1 MPEEPNTKPDTSAIS
16 KMETVA
22 EVFIFGDQTVVFEST
37 LHSLLHVKD
46 NAVLTDFFDRI
57 GFQLRRQV
65 GNLPLHQQEWFPYF
79 TTLIDLLAQHENC
92 YAAPALKLPLLC
104 ATELGQ
110 FIRHY
115 GHAGRTYPAPEST
128 FLIGACTG
136 AFAAAA
142 VATSL
147 TLAELVPAALE
158 AVTVAF
164 RTALRSLILRSDLVP
179 TVEETPESWSAI
191 VGVSETEATSAIRS
205 FNAEKGLPPVNC
217 LYLSSVSRTNVS
229 ISGPPHLLG
238 QFLSYYA
245 WKHSFLPI
253 ELPYHASHLFRKA
266 DADVIVDDIHDSSL
280 LKYTLR
286 RKVISAVSGEI
297 ITASDLRSLLLRAVQ
312 EALCEPLQWNRIT
325 ASLSRELKQGQFTDC
340 VINQVSSR
348 SGTLLSSALSQ
359 EAFLQVKILQSIG
372 DASVHS
378 ALSSPT
384 GKFSQSSIAII
395 GFSGRFPESG
405 SNEEFWEMLLAGR
418 DVHRIIPEDRF
429 DWKAHYDPTGKTK
442 NTSRV
447 KYGCFIKE
455 PGMFDARFFNM
466 SPREAEN
473 ADPAQ
478 RLAITTA
485 YEAMEMAGLVPNATP
500 STQGDRIGVFYGV
513 TSDDWREVNSGQ
525 NVDTYFIPGG
535 NRAFIP
541 GRISY
546 FFRFCGPSLSI
557 DTACSSSCAA
567 IQTACAYLWRGEC
580 DTALAGGVNVLTNPD
595 NFCGLDRGHFLTAK
609 GNCNAFDDEADGYCR
624 SDAVGT
630 VILKRLED
638 ALEDDDPIFGV
649 IRGAY
654 TNHCGRTDSITR
666 PFEGDQATV
675 FNRIMRYAGVNP
687 QDVGYVEMHGTG
699 TQAGDATEMKSVLSV
714 FAPNMRRQNALYLG
728 TAKANMGHAES
739 ASGVS
744 SLIKVLLMMRN
755 DTIPPHCGIKTRINH
770 TYPIDLAQRNVHIP
784 FKPTPWLRE
793 NMPQLKRTVFL
804 NNFSAAGG
812 NTAMLLE
819 DAPVRKSNE
828 AADPRSKHVVTVT
841 AKTIKSL
848 RGNISSLLA
857 YLEQHPSIS
866 LSSLSY
872 TTTAR
877 RIHHSYRVIVSGSDT
892 GEFIHRMQ
900 EILPGLESH
909 RPVPPPGK
917 LPNIVMTFSGQ
928 GTLYVCMGKQFY
940 DTVPSFREDVTRF
953 DDIASQMGFPS
964 FLPLIDGSMVNHQ
977 EATPTVAHLAL
988 VCVQMALYNYWRSLG
1003 VVPSATIGHSLGEYP
1018 ALYAAGVL
1026 TASSVIYLV
1035 GARAALLS
1043 EKTTPRTHAMLA
1055 VKGSVESIHGELHN
1069 RGCALACLNQPFS
1082 NVVSGTVGELIL
1094 LKDWLTSQGIGSVQL
1109 DIPYAF
1115 HSAQVDPILNDF
1127 KMISAGVEYY
1137 VPSIP
1142 YISPLLSRVIP
1153 AGEPDVLNASYLRN
1167 ACREPVNFQGAVVS
1181 AEETGLVNEKTIWV
1195 DIGSHPACSGMIKGI
1210 LGTKSTTIA
1219 SLRKGSDS
1227 WAVLTASL
1235 EVLYSHG
1242 IDIQWVEY
1250 HRGVIGSREVLQ
1262 LPRYDWDLKNY
1273 WIPYRNNFC
1282 LLKGEGL
1289 IPAEQQVVLP
1299 HMEAPRIPKYISPS
1313 VQRIL
1318 EQNDG
1323 PAMSTLSAESDIH
1336 DARLAPILAGH
1347 VVNGAMLC
1355 PSSLYADIGI
1365 TISKHMLQAIGKYT
1379 AAVGLD
1385 VAGMQVQ
1392 NPLVSRPD
1400 TESQLFRVSASADW
1414 RINEIA
1420 FRLYSVNRTGKKTA
1434 EHAAFVVHITDQVQ
1448 TWLSEWKRHAYL
1460 VRSRIASLHRS
1471 AEEGDAHKLKR
1482 RLAYQLFATLVQYE
1496 KSYQGMQE
1504 VVLDSD
1510 NHEATAKVSFQIDED
1525 GFVFNPCWIDSL
1537 GHIAGFIMNASDASP
1552 SKEQVFINHGWER
1565 MRCAVRFVKGKQYQV
1580 YNRMQLETGTTY
1592 VGDTYIFEGETVVAV
1607 FQGSEYFQGV
1617 PRRLL
1622 DRLLPPKN
1630 PPSILLERTQEVR
1643 PTTAPINHQPVC
1655 RKAGSKSIP
1664 LIPAPK
1670 PKESVGSSSGIAA
1683 RVMAIIAKEAGV
1695 DPSDLGPNEE
1705 FANYGIDSL
1714 LSLTICGQI
1723 QEELDVD
1730 VPSSLFVDYPT
1741 PKDLI
1746 GFFGVEIDSSQLTS
1760 SLEGSTEDDTSSY
1773 ETVATSEH
1781 DSEVPVLEILRTTIA
1796 REAGVPTNELTPA
1809 TAFSD
1814 IGMDSLLALTIVS
1827 TIAETYD
1834 IAIPSNILIEK
1845 GNLEEV
1851 GKALGL
1857 EISPKTSPQHTMPSK
1872 PAFDPSGGPQATSIL
1887 LWGKPKTA
1895 KKILF
1900 LFPDGSGSATSYSA
1914 LPKLGNDTAA
1924 YGLNCPWMKTPEQMT
1939 TTLEELTAKYLLE
1952 VRRRQPNGPYYLGGW
1967 SAGGIC
1973 AYEAARQLAQDGQTT
1988 AKLILIDSPNPIG
2001 MENPPERMYD
2011 FFQSIG
2017 LFGTSGKPPPRWL
2030 IPHFNAFIRLL
2041 DAYRIQ
2047 ALETSIETH
2056 IVYARDGICKDASS
2070 PRPERRPDD
2079 PREMVWLIENRTD
2092 FSGAGWASLL
2102 GRENLQIEVLNEVN
2116 HFSMMDPGEHM
2127 EAFEGFLRRA
2137 LL

>member
-1 MPEEPNTKPDTSAIS
+1 MPEESSTKTDTFSMS
-16 KMETVA
+16 RMETVA
-22 EVFIFGDQTVVFEST
+22 EVFVFGDQTVPFEST

-46 NAVLTDFFDRI
+46 NAVLTDFFDRV
-57 GFQLRRQV
+57 GFQLRRHV
-65 GNLPLHQQEWFPYF
+65 GKLPFHQQEWFPSF
-79 TTLIDLLAQHENC
+79 TTLIDLLAQHGGC

-115 GHAGRTYPAPEST
+115 GQAGKTYPAPEST

-147 TLAELVPAALE
+147 TLAELVPAAVE
-158 AVTVAF
+158 AVTVAL
-164 RTALRSLILRSDLVP
+164 RTALRSLILRSDLDL
-179 TVEETPESWSAI
+179 TVEEPQKSWTAI
-191 VGVSETEATSAIRS
+191 VGASEPEAASAIRS
-205 FNAEKGLPPVNC
+205 FNAEQGLPPVAR

-229 ISGPPHLLG
+229 ISGPPRLLG
-238 QFLSYYA
+238 RFVSSCP

-253 ELPYHASHLFRKA
+253 ELPYHAPHLFRKA
-266 DADVIVDDIHDSSL
+266 DADVIVDELHDSSL
-280 LKYTLR
+280 LKYTQR
-286 RKVISAVSGEI
+286 TKVISAVSGAVV
-297 ITASDLRSLLLRAVQ
+297 TGSDLRNLLCRAVE
-312 EALCEPLQWNRIT
+312 EALCEPLHWNRIT
-325 ASLSRELKQGQFTDC
+325 ASLSQELKQSQFTNC

-348 SGTLLSSALSQ
+348 SGSLLSSALS
-359 EAFLQVKILQSIG
+359 EELFLEVKFVQSIG
-372 DASVHS
+372 DGPVPSVP
-378 ALSSPT
+378 SSPT

-395 GFSGRFPESG
+395 GFSGRFPESD

-418 DVHRIIPEDRF
+418 DVHRTIPEDRF

-455 PGMFDARFFNM
+455 PGVFDARFFNM

-478 RLAITTA
+478 RLAVTTA
-485 YEAMEMAGLVPNATP
+485 YEAMEMAGLVPNTTP

-638 ALEDDDPIFGV
+638 ALEDNDPIFGV

-654 TNHCGRTDSITR
+654 SNHCGRTDSITR

-687 QDVGYVEMHGTG
+687 LDVGYVEMHGTG

-714 FAPNMRRQNALYLG
+714 FAPNMRRQNPLYLG

-755 DTIPPHCGIKTRINH
+755 DMIPPHCGIKTRINH
-770 TYPIDLAQRNVHIP
+770 TYPLDLAQRNVHIP
-784 FKPTPWLRE
+784 FQPTPWTRGQ
-793 NMPQLKRTVFL
+793 MPQLKRTVFL

-819 DAPVRKSNE
+819 DAPIRESSSAV
-828 AADPRSKHVVTVT
+828 DPRSKHVVTVT
-841 AKTIKSL
+841 AKTIKSFK
-848 RGNISSLLA
+848 GNIGALMV
-857 YLEQHPSIS
+857 YLEHYPDIS

-877 RIHHSYRVIVSGSDT
+877 RIHHNYRVIVSGSDT
-892 GEFIHRMQ
+892 GEILHRMQ

-917 LPNIVMTFSGQ
+917 LPNIVMTFTGQ
-928 GTLYVCMGKQFY
+928 GTLYVGMGKQFY

-953 DDIASQMGFPS
+953 NEIASQLGFPS
-964 FLPLIDGSMVNHQ
+964 FLPLVDGSLVDHQ
-977 EATPTVAHLAL
+977 QAPPTVAHLAL
-988 VCVQMALYNYWRSLG
+988 VCIQMALCNYWRSLG

-1026 TASSVIYLV
+1026 TVSSVICLV
-1035 GARAALLS
+1035 GARAALLM
-1043 EKTTPRTHAMLA
+1043 ERTTPRTHAMLA
-1055 VKGSVESIHGELHN
+1055 VKGSVDCIQGELRN

-1082 NVVSGTVGELIL
+1082 NVVSGSVEELIQ
-1094 LKDWLTSQGIGSVQL
+1094 LKDWLTSRGIESLQL

-1115 HSAQVDPILNDF
+1115 HSEQVDPILDDF
-1127 KMISAGVEYY
+1127 ERIAAGVEYRS
-1137 VPSIP
+1137 PSIP
-1142 YISPLLSRVIP
+1142 YISPLLSRVVA
-1153 AGEPDVLNASYLRN
+1153 AGELETISASYLQK
-1167 ACREPVNFQGAVVS
+1167 ACREPVNFQGAVEV
-1181 AEETGLVNEKTIWV
+1181 AEETGLVNDRTIWV

-1210 LGTKSTTIA
+1210 LGAKSVTTA
-1219 SLRKGSDS
+1219 SLRKGSDA
-1227 WAVLTASL
+1227 WTVLTASL

-1242 IDIQWVEY
+1242 IDIQWSEY
-1250 HRGVIGSREVLQ
+1250 HRGVAGYREVLQ

-1289 IPAEQQVVLP
+1289 VPAQQAVSLN
-1299 HMEAPRIPKYISPS
+1299 MEYARVPQYLSPS

-1323 PAMSTLSAESDIH
+1323 PETSNLLAESDIH
-1336 DARLAPILAGH
+1336 DTRLAPVLAGH
-1347 VVNGAMLC
+1347 IVNGAMLC

-1365 TISKHMLQAIGKYT
+1365 TITQHMLQAVEKYSET
-1379 AAVGLD
+1379 VGLD
-1385 VAGMQVQ
+1385 VADMQVQ
-1392 NPLVSRPD
+1392 NPLISRPD
-1400 TESQLFRVSASADW
+1400 YDSQLFRVSASADW
-1414 RINEIA
+1414 KRKEIS
-1420 FRLYSVNRTGKKTA
+1420 FRLYSVDHNGKKTA
-1434 EHAAFVVHITDQVQ
+1434 DHAAFVVQITDQVQ
-1448 TWLSEWKRHAYL
+1448 TWLADWKRHAHL
-1460 VRSRIASLHRS
+1460 VRSRIASLYNS

-1482 RLAYQLFATLVQYE
+1482 RLAYQLFATLVKYDT
-1496 KSYQGMQE
+1496 SYQGMQE

-1510 NHEATAKVSFQIDED
+1510 NLEATAKVSFQIDEA

-1537 GHIAGFIMNASDASP
+1537 GHIAGFIMNSSDASP

-1565 MRCAVRFVKGKQYQV
+1565 MRCAVRFAKGKQYQV

-1592 VGDTYIFEGETVVAV
+1592 VGDTYIFEGEAVVAV
-1607 FQGSEYFQGV
+1607 YQGIRFQGV
-1617 PRRLL
+1617 PRRVL
-1622 DRLLPPKN
+1622 DRLLPPKT
-1630 PPSILLERTQEVR
+1630 PSGLAERTQEAR
-1643 PTTAPINHQPVC
+1643 RTTTPIKAQSECLKPSLSAIPSTAAREPSKAPI
-1655 RKAGSKSIP
+1655 AATG
-1664 LIPAPK
+1664 
-1670 PKESVGSSSGIAA
+1670 GIAA

-1695 DPSDLGPNEE
+1695 GPADLGPNEE

-1714 LSLTICGQI
+1714 LSLTICGRI

-1746 GFFGVEIDSSQLTS
+1746 GFFAVEDDSSQLTS
-1760 SLEGSTEDDTSSY
+1760 SLEGSTEDDRSSY

-1781 DSEVPVLEILRTTIA
+1781 ELEVSVLDILRSTIA
-1796 REAGVPTNELTPA
+1796 QEAGVSIDELTPT

-1814 IGMDSLLALTIVS
+1814 VGVDSLLALTIVS
-1827 TIAETYD
+1827 TITETYD
-1834 IAIPSNILIEK
+1834 ITLPSNILMEK
-1845 GNLEEV
+1845 DNLEEV
-1851 GKALGL
+1851 GKALGP
-1857 EISPKTSPQHTMPSK
+1857 EASPKPSPQRMLSR
-1872 PAFDPSGGPQATSIL
+1872 PAFDPYEGPQATSIL
-1887 LWGKPKTA
+1887 LWGKTKTA

-1914 LPKLGNDTAA
+1914 LPKLGSDTAA

-1939 TTLEELTAKYLLE
+1939 VSLEELTTKYLLE

-2001 MENPPERMYD
+2001 MENPPKRMYD

-2017 LFGTSGKPPPRWL
+2017 LFGTSGKPPPSWL

-2047 ALETSIETH
+2047 PFGGSIETH
-2056 IVYARDGICKDASS
+2056 IMYARDGICKDASS

-2092 FSGAGWASLL
+2092 FSGDGWASLL
-2102 GRENLQIEVLNEVN
+2102 GRDNLRIEVLNEVN
-2116 HFSMMDPGEHM
+2116 HFSMMDSGEHM
-2127 EAFEGFLRRA
+2127 EAFERFLRRA

>member
-1 MPEEPNTKPDTSAIS
+1 MVVRTMLEESSTKTDTSAMS

-22 EVFIFGDQTVVFEST
+22 EVFIFGDQTVAFEST

-46 NAVLTDFFDRI
+46 NAVLTDFFDRV
-57 GFQLRRQV
+57 GYQLRRYV

-92 YAAPALKLPLLC
+92 HAAPALKLPLLC

-115 GHAGRTYPAPEST
+115 GQAGRTYPAPEST

-136 AFAAAA
+136 AFSAAA
-142 VATSL
+142 VATSQ
-147 TLAELVPAALE
+147 TLAELVPAAVE

-164 RTALRSLILRSDLVP
+164 RTALQSLILRNDL
-179 TVEETPESWSAI
+179 ELNIDGSQKSWSAI
-191 VGVSETEATSAIRS
+191 VGVCEPEASSAIRC
-205 FNAEKGLPPVNC
+205 FNVEKGLPPVAR

-229 ISGPPHLLG
+229 ISGPPRLLG
-238 QFLSYYA
+238 QFLLSCA
-245 WKHSFLPI
+245 WKHSLLPI
-253 ELPYHASHLFRKA
+253 ELPYHASHLFRKD
-266 DADVIVDDIHDSSL
+266 DAENIVGEFHDFSL
-280 LKYTLR
+280 LKYTQR
-286 RKVISAVSGEI
+286 TKVICAVSGEVVV
-297 ITASDLRSLLLRAVQ
+297 ASDLRSLLHRAVQ
-312 EALCEPLQWNRIT
+312 EALCEPLQWNFIA
-325 ASLSRELKQGQFTDC
+325 ASLSQELKQCQFTVC
-340 VINQVSSR
+340 VINQVSTR
-348 SGTLLSSALSQ
+348 SGSLISSALSQ
-359 EAFLQVKILQSIG
+359 EAFLGVKIVQSIG
-372 DASVHS
+372 DVAVSP

-418 DVHRIIPEDRF
+418 DVHRTIPEDRF

-455 PGMFDARFFNM
+455 PGVFDARFFNM

-638 ALEDDDPIFGV
+638 ALEDSDPIFGV

-714 FAPNMRRQNALYLG
+714 FAPNMRRQNPLYLG

-755 DTIPPHCGIKTRINH
+755 DMIPPHCGIKTRINH
-770 TYPIDLAQRNVHIP
+770 TYPTGLKQGNVHIP

-793 NMPQLKRTVFL
+793 QMPQSKRTVFL

-819 DAPVRKSNE
+819 DAPIRESKLG
-828 AADPRSKHVVTVT
+828 ADPRSKHVVTVT

-848 RGNISSLLA
+848 KGNISSLIA
-857 YLEQHPSIS
+857 YLEQHPGIS

-892 GEFIHRMQ
+892 GEFLHRMQ

-917 LPNIVMTFSGQ
+917 LPNIVMTFTGQ
-928 GTLYVCMGKQFY
+928 GTLYVGMGKQFY
-940 DTVPSFREDVTRF
+940 DTVPSFRADVTRF
-953 DDIASQMGFPS
+953 NEIASQMGFPS
-964 FLPLIDGSMVNHQ
+964 FVPLIDGIMINHQ
-977 EATPTVAHLAL
+977 EASPTVAHLAL
-988 VCVQMALYNYWRSLG
+988 VCIQMALYNYWKSLG
-1003 VVPSATIGHSLGEYP
+1003 VIPSATIGHSLGEYP
-1018 ALYAAGVL
+1018 ALYASGVL

-1035 GARAALLS
+1035 GSRATLLA

-1055 VKGSVESIHGELHN
+1055 VKGSVDCIQGELQN
-1069 RGCALACLNQPFS
+1069 TGCALACLNQPFS
-1082 NVVSGTVGELIL
+1082 NVVSGSIKELMQ
-1094 LKDWLTSQGIGSVQL
+1094 LKDWLTSRGIESVQL

-1115 HSAQVDPILNDF
+1115 HSAQVDPILDDF
-1127 KMISAGVEYY
+1127 MAIAAGVQYC

-1153 AGEPDVLNASYLRN
+1153 TGESDIFGACYLKN
-1167 ACREPVNFQGAVVS
+1167 ACREPVNFQGAVNT
-1181 AEETGLVNEKTIWV
+1181 AEKTGLVNEKTIWV
-1195 DIGSHPACSGMIKGI
+1195 DIGSHLACSGMVKGI
-1210 LGTKSTTIA
+1210 LGAKSIAIA

-1227 WAVLTASL
+1227 WSVLSASL

-1242 IDIQWVEY
+1242 IDIQWAEY
-1250 HRGVIGSREVLQ
+1250 HRGIVGAREVLQ

-1273 WIPYRNNFC
+1273 WIQYRNNFC

-1289 IPAEQQVVLP
+1289 VPAGQQAVSF
-1299 HMEAPRIPKYISPS
+1299 PRIPQYLSPS
-1313 VQRIL
+1313 VQRVL

-1323 PAMSTLSAESDIH
+1323 PQTSTLLAESDIH

-1365 TISKHMLQAIGKYT
+1365 TISKHMLEAIGNYT
-1379 AAVGLD
+1379 DTVGLD
-1385 VAGMQVQ
+1385 VADMQVQ
-1392 NPLVSRPD
+1392 NPLISRPD
-1400 TESQLFRVSASADW
+1400 TESQVFHVSASADW
-1414 RINEIA
+1414 RINDIS
-1420 FRLYSVNRTGKKTA
+1420 FRLYSVNGNGKKTV
-1434 EHAAFVVHITDQVQ
+1434 EHAAYVVHITEQVQ
-1448 TWLSEWKRHAYL
+1448 TWLTEWKRHAHL

-1496 KSYQGMQE
+1496 TSYQGMQE
-1504 VVLDSD
+1504 VVLDFD
-1510 NHEATAKVSFQIDED
+1510 NHEATAKVSFQIDHN
-1525 GFVFNPCWIDSL
+1525 GFVFNPCWIDCL
-1537 GHIAGFIMNASDASP
+1537 GHIAGFIMNASDATP

-1565 MRCAVRFVKGKQYQV
+1565 MRCAVRFDKGKQYQV

-1607 FQGSEYFQGV
+1607 YQGIRFQGV

-1622 DRLLPPKN
+1622 DRLLPPKTQSRLADRN
-1630 PPSILLERTQEVR
+1630 QEVQ
-1643 PTTAPINHQPVC
+1643 PTKAPVNNQPVC
-1655 RKAGSKSIP
+1655 RKTGPPSVPIVS
-1664 LIPAPK
+1664 APN
-1670 PKESVGSSSGIAA
+1670 PKEPVGSSGGIAA

-1695 DPSDLGPNEE
+1695 HPSDLGANEE

-1714 LSLTICGQI
+1714 LSLTICGRI

-1746 GFFGVEIDSSQLTS
+1746 GFFGVEDDSSQLTS
-1760 SLEGSTEDDTSSY
+1760 SLERSTEDDTSSY

-1781 DSEVPVLEILRTTIA
+1781 ESDVSVLEILRTTIA
-1796 REAGVPTNELTPA
+1796 QEAGVSIDELTPT
-1809 TAFSD
+1809 TAFTD
-1814 IGMDSLLALTIVS
+1814 IGVDSLLALTIVS
-1827 TIAETYD
+1827 TISETYD
-1834 IAIPSNILIEK
+1834 ITLPSNILMEK
-1845 GNLEEV
+1845 ENLKEV

-1857 EISPKTSPQHTMPSK
+1857 EVNPKTSPQHLVLPK
-1872 PAFDPSGGPQATSIL
+1872 PAFHPSVGPQATSIL

-1895 KKILF
+1895 RKILF

-1914 LPKLGNDTAA
+1914 LPNLGNDTAA

-1939 TTLEELTAKYLLE
+1939 VSLEELTAKYLLE

-2001 MENPPERMYD
+2001 MENPPKRMYD

-2017 LFGTSGKPPPRWL
+2017 LFGTSGKPPPGWL

-2047 ALETSIETH
+2047 PLGASVETH
-2056 IVYARDGICKDASS
+2056 IVYARDGICKDASC

-2079 PREMVWLIENRTD
+2079 PREMLWLIENRTD
-2092 FSGAGWASLL
+2092 FSGDGWASLL
-2102 GRENLQIEVLNEVN
+2102 GRENLHIEVLSEVN

-2127 EAFEGFLRRA
+2127 EAFERFLCRA